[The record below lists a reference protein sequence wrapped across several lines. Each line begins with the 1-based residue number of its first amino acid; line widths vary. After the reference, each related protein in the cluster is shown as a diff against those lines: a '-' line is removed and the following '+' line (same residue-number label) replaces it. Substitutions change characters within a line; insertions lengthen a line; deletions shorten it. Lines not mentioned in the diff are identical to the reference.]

1 MGDYMELYHKIRSY
15 ILEEEFKIQLGNH
28 YINIVNYTKIRKI
41 EPKEIVVE
49 ASSKVIKIIGSSLAI
64 QKLLEDEIFITG
76 NIYKL
81 DLGSDSIV

>member
-64 QKLLEDEIFITG
+64 QKLLEDEIFI
-76 NIYKL
+76 NYHSNCCILNDNY
-81 DLGSDSIV
+81 I